1 MLNPHELQVPRSESI
16 ELAPGNRRGVGVQ
29 RVWAITV
36 LSWVSR
42 QDGEDEDRKAQ
53 RDADQAQYAQDPDYC
68 HTPAG
73 QTSLQILGIVHDRGP
88 EDHISQRSVQQ
99 EPVDKGNAYPP
110 TRPSNIV
117 NTTDRDHQHWYD
129 SGQGCQP
136 EPHRDHRKENGRD
149 AGMIVGPEID
159 TQ

>member
-1 MLNPHELQVPRSESI
+1 MLNPHELQVPRSGSI

-29 RVWAITV
+29 RIRAITV
-36 LSWVSR
+36 LSWASR
-42 QDGEDEDRKAQ
+42 QEGEDEDRKAQ
-53 RDADQAQYAQDPDYC
+53 RDADQAQYAQDDC
-68 HTPAG
+68 HTATG
-73 QTSLQILGIVHDRGP
+73 QTSLQILGIVHDSGS
-88 EDHISQRSVQQ
+88 EDHISKRSVEQ
-99 EPVDKGNAYPP
+99 EPVDKGDAYPP

-136 EPHRDHRKENGRD
+136 EPHRDNRKENGSG